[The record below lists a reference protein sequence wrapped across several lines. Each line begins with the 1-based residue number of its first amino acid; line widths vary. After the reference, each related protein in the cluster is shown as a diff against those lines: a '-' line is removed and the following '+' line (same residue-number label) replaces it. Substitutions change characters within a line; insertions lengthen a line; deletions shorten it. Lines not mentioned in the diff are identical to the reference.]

1 MSEFRLAT
9 GVLKREEPS
18 QLWSEKE
25 VATEEQPEEY
35 HNARFED
42 RGRVT
47 SLIWQ
52 ITSSVTLLLL
62 FFNLSGFQ
70 LHHC

>member
-25 VATEEQPEEY
+25 VATEEQTEKY
-35 HNARFED
+35 HNAGFED

-47 SLIWQ
+47 SLIWKRRG
-52 ITSSVTLLLL
+52 
-62 FFNLSGFQ
+62 N
-70 LHHC
+70 